1 MLTVLFIVIAILL
14 LAGAGRG
21 YRRRGRPPL

>member
-21 YRRRGRPPL
+21 YRRLGRPPL